1 MTDQANQTRRALLT
15 AGGTVGVGLLAGC
28 LGGESEE
35 ITVDY
40 DEFPDFDPLDPEYPQ
55 PAGRLIEEGFAR
67 ASIEELEE
75 NFEPRDEPRYGRAP
89 RDPDEADEIIDPD
102 PLVFA
107 WTPGEEQ
114 QVYEEGL
121 DPLVENIEAET
132 GREVEVQVI
141 DSYAAMVEAFR
152 SERLHIARVA
162 AGNVPF
168 AVNMTGAVPFAMPY
182 GDDTFGNRLWVIT
195 RIDND
200 EINTVD
206 DLVGRDV
213 VHTEQT
219 SGSGHLEPSLYL
231 EEQEGIVPGED
242 YEITFSGGH
251 FRSVRGIYL
260 GDYEVGPVAGP
271 IPEVMDDDDE
281 ITAEELKVIWAGPFA
296 RPLGPM
302 CYQYNLPKEV
312 REGIERAHFE
322 YDYGDTD
329 LYEIVNRFD
338 TFAPIDYATHYDPVL
353 QVQKEQEIEY
363 AEDEIEDD

>member
-1 MTDQANQTRRALLT
+1 MKDRSGQTRRRFLT
-15 AGGTVGVGLLAGC
+15 ATGAASVSVVAGC
-28 LGGESEE
+28 LGGDGDEDIE
-35 ITVDY
+35 VDY
-40 DEFPDFDPLDPEYPQ
+40 DEFPEFDPSDPTYPQ

-67 ASIEELEE
+67 ASINELEE
-75 NFEPRDEPRYGRAP
+75 NFEPREEPRYGRAP
-89 RDPDEADEIIDPD
+89 RDPEEADEVIDPD
-102 PLVFA
+102 PLIFA

-132 GREVEVQVI
+132 GRAVEVQVI
-141 DSYAAMVEAFR
+141 DSYAAMTEAFR
-152 SERLHIARVA
+152 SERLHIARIA

-182 GDDTFGNRLWVIT
+182 GDGVFGNRLWVVT
-195 RIDND
+195 RVDND
-200 EINTVD
+200 DVNTVD

-213 VHTEQT
+213 VHTERT
-219 SGSGHLEPSLYL
+219 SGSGHLEPLVYL
-231 EEQEGIVPGED
+231 QEQEGIAPGDD
-242 YEITFSGGH
+242 YDITFSGGH

-271 IPEVMDDDDE
+271 IPEIMDDDDE
-281 ITAEELKVIWAGPFA
+281 INAEELKVVWAGPFA

-302 CYQYNLPKEV
+302 CYQFNLPEAV

-322 YDYGDTD
+322 YDYGETD
-329 LYEIVNRFD
+329 LYEVVNRFD

-353 QVQKEQEIEY
+353 QVQEEQEIEY
-363 AEDEIEDD
+363 TGDNIDD